1 MKRNIF
7 IFGEPRSGKS
17 TLASMITNKFGYH
30 IIRSDCE
37 RNTLK
42 KIFPDL
48 NINSKTALS
57 SREFQLYLSHLI
69 FEYQRDGRNK
79 YGIVLE
85 GTDTSVCDCN
95 ELFNNGDNIIYYLGP
110 IDITPEELALSI
122 KENDTDLDWTYNKS
136 KEELIEYSKNYIK
149 RAKEYK
155 KQCEIY
161 HINFVDTSKNR
172 DRVLQQI
179 LQDIEK
185 QISKD

>member
-17 TLASMITNKFGYH
+17 TLASMIALKLGYH

-42 KIFPDL
+42 EIFPDL

-57 SREFQLYLSHLI
+57 SKKFQLYLKQLVLQ
-69 FEYQRDGRNK
+69 YQWNGRNK
-79 YGIVLE
+79 YGIVIE
-85 GTDTSVCDCN
+85 GTDTSVSDCN
-95 ELFNNGDNIIYYLGP
+95 ELFNDGNNIIYYLGP
-110 IDITPEELALSI
+110 IDTFPEELAHLI
-122 KENDTDLDWTYNKS
+122 KQNDTNLDWTYDCS
-136 KEELIEYSKNYIK
+136 IEELIEYSKKYIK

-155 KQCEIY
+155 KQCELY

-172 DRVLQQI
+172 EQVLQQV
-179 LQDIEK
+179 LKDIEK
-185 QISKD
+185 QLLDD